1 MKSPASLRSDR
12 VATFPGLGGRF
23 HRNTQPFLT
32 AAQTDQEEIVIPGKT
47 VLFVTLQTGVSTDTA
62 RPGDRFHAR
71 LAVPITWDDQ
81 IVIPVGSYLI
91 GQVDHVS
98 KPGRL
103 KGKGEIVLSFDTII
117 FPSGVTRRLEARAEQ
132 AEGYLSGSGAKEGKI
147 TTTSKQADDVL
158 KYGTGVGAA
167 GAGIGAVADHSLKG
181 AGIGGAIGA
190 AGGAVVG
197 LLLRGQQVAMARG
210 TSLTVQLQQ
219 DTVLKR
225 PIRRQRRK
233 LVP

>member
-1 MKSPASLRSDR
+1 MKKYKWLL
-12 VATFPGLGGRF
+12 VCL
-23 HRNTQPFLT
+23 PFLT
-32 AAQTDQEEIVIPGKT
+32 DAQGDQKEIVIPSKT
-47 VLFVTLQTGVSTDTA
+47 NLFVTLQTGVSTETA
-62 RPGDRFHAR
+62 RPGDKFHAR
-71 LAVPITWDDQ
+71 LAVPITSEDQ

-117 FPSGVTRRLEARAEQ
+117 FPSGVTRSLEARAEH
-132 AEGYLSGSGAKEGKI
+132 AEGFVSGSGAKEGKI

-158 KYGTGVGAA
+158 KYGTVG
-167 GAGIGAVADHSLKG
+167 GAGGAWIGAIADRSLEG

-190 AGGAVVG
+190 AGGAVIG
-197 LLLRGQQVAMARG
+197 LLMRGQQVAMTRG

-219 DTVLKR
+219 DAVLR
-225 PIRRQRRK
+225 QPIKRQRRK

>member
-1 MKSPASLRSDR
+1 M
-12 VATFPGLGGRF
+12 
-23 HRNTQPFLT
+23 
-32 AAQTDQEEIVIPGKT
+32 IPGKT

>member
-1 MKSPASLRSDR
+1 MKKYGWLL
-12 VATFPGLGGRF
+12 VCL
-23 HRNTQPFLT
+23 PFLT
-32 AAQTDQEEIVIPGKT
+32 AAQTDQEEIVIPSKT

-103 KGKGEIVLSFDTII
+103 KGKGEIVLSFNTII

-132 AEGYLSGSGAKEGKI
+132 AEGYVSGSGAKEGKI

-167 GAGIGAVADHSLKG
+167 GAGIGAIADHSLKG

-219 DTVLKR
+219 DAVLKR

>member
-1 MKSPASLRSDR
+1 MRKYGWLL
-12 VATFPGLGGRF
+12 VCL
-23 HRNTQPFLT
+23 PFLI
-32 AAQTDQEEIVIPGKT
+32 AFEADGEEIVIPGKT
-47 VLFVTLQTGVSTDTA
+47 NLFVTLKTGLSTETA
-62 RPGDRFHAR
+62 RPGDKFHAT
-71 LAVPITWDDQ
+71 LAVPVTSDDQ

-91 GQVDHVS
+91 GQVDEVA

-103 KGKGEIVLSFDTII
+103 KGKGEVLLSFDTII

-132 AEGYLSGSGAKEGKI
+132 AEGYVSGAGAKEGKI

-158 KYGTGVGAA
+158 ETATYGGAGGTGV
-167 GAGIGAVADHSLKG
+167 GAVADHSLRG

-190 AGGAVVG
+190 AGGAVIG
-197 LLLRGQQVAMARG
+197 LLMRGRHVAMSQG

-219 DTVLKR
+219 DAVLKR
-225 PIRRQRRK
+225 PIPRRRQR

>member
-1 MKSPASLRSDR
+1 MKKYGWLL
-12 VATFPGLGGRF
+12 VCL
-23 HRNTQPFLT
+23 PFLT
-32 AAQTDQEEIVIPGKT
+32 AAQTDQEEIVIPSKT

-62 RPGDRFHAR
+62 RPGDKFHAR
-71 LAVPITWDDQ
+71 LAVPITSNDQ

-117 FPSGVTRRLEARAEQ
+117 FPSGMTRRLEARAEQ
-132 AEGYLSGSGAKEGKI
+132 AEGYVSGSGAKEGKI

-158 KYGTGVGAA
+158 IYGTGVGAA

-219 DTVLKR
+219 DAVLKR
-225 PIRRQRRK
+225 PIQRQRRK

>member
-1 MKSPASLRSDR
+1 MKKYKWLL
-12 VATFPGLGGRF
+12 VCL
-23 HRNTQPFLT
+23 PFLA
-32 AAQTDQEEIVIPGKT
+32 AAQADPEEIVIPSKT
-47 VLFVTLQTGVSTDTA
+47 NLFVTLQTGVSTETA
-62 RPGDRFHAR
+62 QPGDKFHAR
-71 LAVPITWDDQ
+71 LAVPITSEDQ

-91 GQVDHVS
+91 GQVDDVAR
-98 KPGRL
+98 PGRL

-132 AEGYLSGSGAKEGKI
+132 AEGFVRGADEKAGKI

-158 KYGTGVGAA
+158 VGSTYGGAA
-167 GAGIGAVADHSLKG
+167 GAGIGAVADRSLQG

-190 AGGAVVG
+190 AGGAVIG
-197 LLLRGQQVAMARG
+197 LLMRGQQVAMTRG

-219 DTVLKR
+219 DAVLKR
-225 PIRRQRRK
+225 PIQRQRRK

>member
-1 MKSPASLRSDR
+1 MKKYGWLL
-12 VATFPGLGGRF
+12 VCL
-23 HRNTQPFLT
+23 PFLT

-47 VLFVTLQTGVSTDTA
+47 NLFVTLQTGVSTETA

-91 GQVDHVS
+91 GQVDEVTR
-98 KPGRL
+98 PGRL

-132 AEGYLSGSGAKEGKI
+132 AEGYVSGSGAKEGKI

-158 KYGTGVGAA
+158 TWGTFGAAA
-167 GAGIGAVADHSLKG
+167 GAGIGAIADRSLEG
-181 AGIGGAIGA
+181 AGIGGAI
-190 AGGAVVG
+190 
-197 LLLRGQQVAMARG
+197 
-210 TSLTVQLQQ
+210 
-219 DTVLKR
+219 
-225 PIRRQRRK
+225 
-233 LVP
+233 